1 MKSKIFSSFII
12 LSLFLLTN
20 SSEDYLKNVQNWVDK
35 VYQTIYNIGCT
46 HVKPHPHSY
55 ESMIKMKTINCCWS
69 TSITYQQA
77 GLIKK
82 GKSVCHTP
90 ACGIHNDMEGLKKY
104 YDVPDLKKSLHLSFM
119 HLQNFKKGTC
129 DFVKVMKLFDAMPN
143 WLKQKGVMYVQNS
156 NICISAGNNNVY
168 SCNSTGHTYGKG
180 KSKVL
185 RTDHKHEVAFRSL
198 ILWAVVPRSNGKSN
212 VPNDINTFSSCLKKL
227 L

>member
-1 MKSKIFSSFII
+1 MKVISLLINFIL
-12 LSLFLLTN
+12 LSLSLQDN
-20 SSEDYLKNVQNWVDK
+20 KIDYLKEAAHWVDIVYKK
-35 VYQTIYNIGCT
+35 VYDSECT
-46 HVKPHPHSY
+46 HVAPHRRTFEEIP
-55 ESMIKMKTINCCWS
+55 KKKTINCAS
-69 TSITYQQA
+69 SASITYQQA
-77 GLIKK
+77 GIVPK
-82 GKSVCHTP
+82 GKKVSHT
-90 ACGIHNDMEGLKKY
+90 ARIAEGMDKKKY
-104 YDVPDLKKSLHLSFM
+104 YDVPDLKKPLHLSFM

-156 NICISAGNNNVY
+156 NICVSAGNNNVY

-212 VPNDINTFSSCLKKL
+212 VPNDTTYKHLPC
-227 L
+227 